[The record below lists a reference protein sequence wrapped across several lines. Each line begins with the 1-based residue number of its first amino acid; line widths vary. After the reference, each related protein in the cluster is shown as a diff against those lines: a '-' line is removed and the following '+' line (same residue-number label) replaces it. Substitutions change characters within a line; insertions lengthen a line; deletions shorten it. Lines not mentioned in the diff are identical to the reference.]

1 VNTSRYAKSAQLTW
15 SSGSGR
21 VVTYLAIR
29 ILPLGESVAGTTVAQ
44 VRANEVDRLDLIANR
59 TLGDPSQAWRI
70 ADANDAINPF
80 ALCDRAGL
88 LLNLPA
94 SNL

>member
-1 VNTSRYAKSAQLTW
+1 MNTSRYAKSAQLTW

-44 VRANEVDRLDLIANR
+44 ASGTQSTSIAAGKVASVTVTSKIYCSCLR
-59 TLGDPSQAWRI
+59 EGKG
-70 ADANDAINPF
+70 IN
-80 ALCDRAGL
+80 G
-88 LLNLPA
+88 
-94 SNL
+94 